1 MECTVFLLFAKRILY
16 YCIKSITVFTFE
28 LFVEE
33 NVEPKQFVAT
43 KSPFHVGFDQ
53 TVDVRLTAV
62 RKNNKQQKSK
72 TTSSS
77 DSEKKDDGNTIG

>member
-62 RKNNKQQKSK
+62 RKTTNKN
-72 TTSSS
+72 
-77 DSEKKDDGNTIG
+77 EKQHRHQILR